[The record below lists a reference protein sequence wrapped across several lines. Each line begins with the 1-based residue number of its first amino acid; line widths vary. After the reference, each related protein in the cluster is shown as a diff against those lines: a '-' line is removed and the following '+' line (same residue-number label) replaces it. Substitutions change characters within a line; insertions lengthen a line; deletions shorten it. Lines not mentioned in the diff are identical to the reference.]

1 MKIRST
7 MTIISILMIGGMVF
21 SINTNDGSVGFG
33 APLTLAAE
41 QTYQGEG
48 TVKEINKKDGRV
60 KLAHGPI
67 KSIGWGSMTMFFDVE
82 EADLLDEI
90 KPGDKVSFEF
100 SKSKAGRFVVID
112 LEPLD

>member
-1 MKIRST
+1 MKIRSAMT
-7 MTIISILMIGGMVF
+7 MTSILMIGGMAL
-21 SINTNDGSVGFG
+21 SINTSDGNLGLG
-33 APLTLAAE
+33 TPLTLAAE
-41 QTYQGEG
+41 QTHRGEG

-82 EADLLDEI
+82 DAELLDEI

-100 SKSKAGRFVVID
+100 SKSKDGRFVVID
-112 LEPLD
+112 LEPKD